1 MSAITSDAAPLCTP
15 NINAVGRR
23 RRRRIGGAMSA
34 AAVAF
39 LGWSVAT
46 GAPASTR
53 ALVCLPVMAA
63 AVGFL
68 QVRRNTCVV
77 LAVAGRR
84 EDGNGMAP
92 VSAGELRDSRR
103 VSWTIARDALAAGA
117 LAAGLG
123 AVTAL
128 IR

>member
-1 MSAITSDAAPLCTP
+1 MNTADASAALACTP
-15 NINAVGRR
+15 NINAAGRR
-23 RRRRIGGAMSA
+23 RRRRIGGVMSA
-34 AAVAF
+34 ASVAF
-39 LGWSVAT
+39 LGWGVAT

-53 ALVCLPVMAA
+53 ALVALPVMAA

-84 EDGNGMAP
+84 EEGTGLSP
-92 VSAGELRDSRR
+92 VASEELRASRR
-103 VSWTIARDALAAGA
+103 VSWTIVRDALAAGA
-117 LAAGLG
+117 LAAGVG

-128 IR
+128 VR